1 MGRRKRGEWKGR
13 RNGLKTDGENE
24 TRKEKLGEAVG
35 DTFPQLLVQ
44 REITR
49 KDPKFMKATRVVLG
63 HQLLKFY
70 PKLHNITPS
79 FLGSTT

>member
-35 DTFPQLLVQ
+35 D
-44 REITR
+44 
-49 KDPKFMKATRVVLG
+49 
-63 HQLLKFY
+63 
-70 PKLHNITPS
+70 PS
-79 FLGSTT
+79 PPTVSSA